1 MEDIRRILALDVGER
16 RIGVAVSDPLGL
28 TAQSVDTINRTS
40 LRADLSAIAAL
51 LERYGIVRCTK
62 AECAAFAPGTLCG
75 MRESAY
81 GVEALC
87 ARAQLPQGVSCARP
101 SIEDVILFLA
111 KGANVV

>member
-1 MEDIRRILALDVGER
+1 MISSHIVTDLEKLCDY
-16 RIGVAVSDPLGL
+16 VAFLHQGKML
-28 TAQSVDTINRTS
+28 FVDEK
-40 LRADLSAIAAL
+40 DAL